1 MLKPASI
8 HSLQKQPGDQ
18 RDRKPAPRTLP
29 ESVLSSPSAWARGLG
44 QRLGSP
50 RISLHQSRTEPH
62 QSTRSRAIG
71 WGWVAKR
78 AGGGPGGDTAGP
90 AQRDGWWRLRGDGG
104 AFGCCRRASTS
115 GMAARLGAAWPGLG
129 SGGAVLG
136 GRNAKEWTTRRA
148 EVDTPEFKVPGT
160 QAKGAGQASHLGS
173 FMIFELHLN
182 HVL

>member
-1 MLKPASI
+1 M
-8 HSLQKQPGDQ
+8 
-18 RDRKPAPRTLP
+18 
-29 ESVLSSPSAWARGLG
+29 
-44 QRLGSP
+44 
-50 RISLHQSRTEPH
+50 
-62 QSTRSRAIG
+62 
-71 WGWVAKR
+71 AKR
-78 AGGGPGGDTAGP
+78 AEEDQVETLQDPLGGMDGGGSE
-90 AQRDGWWRLRGDGG
+90 GWWRLRVPPESEHVRDGKRG
-104 AFGCCRRASTS
+104 WA
-115 GMAARLGAAWPGLG
+115 LPGVGLC